1 MGRAAG
7 ITDEELA
14 DLSRYRESTM
24 FGPAERMVL
33 DLAVGMAATP
43 AMVSDELFVR
53 LQEHFTKAQLVEL
66 ATHIAQGHFRSR
78 FNRVFQCQPAGL
90 SEGAYCPLPER

>member
-14 DLSRYRESTM
+14 NLSNYRESGV
-24 FGPAERMVL
+24 FGPVEKLVL

-43 AMVSDELFVR
+43 ADISDELFANLR
-53 LQEHFTKAQLVEL
+53 KHFSDPQLVEL
-66 ATHIAQGHFRSR
+66 TTDIALGNFRSR
-78 FNRVFQCQPAGL
+78 FNRTFKCRPAGM
-90 SEGAYCPLPER
+90 SEGAYCPLPEK